1 MLQRN
6 KKDKNNKVHSVAKL
20 KKNFIPSEI
29 SLREKSPPSSFG
41 GLARCNSRAFL
52 SSPKNLPISDLA
64 RYVVLHL
71 TYLLAFFYFLNK
83 IAFITARLEHNA

>member
-20 KKNFIPSEI
+20 KKNLIPSEI

-41 GLARCNSRAFL
+41 GLARRDNRAFL
-52 SSPKNLPISDLA
+52 RIQVQQVIHKLLLLLMKLVPF
-64 RYVVLHL
+64 
-71 TYLLAFFYFLNK
+71 YLK
-83 IAFITARLEHNA
+83 